1 MPKQESFTSGMP
13 IQIPFVG
20 ASSARSPASCPGS
33 ETEEILAR
41 LDSCGDLVHSELEAY
56 RNSLPSDAVESSR
69 DCLLSI
75 VIPVY
80 NEENTIARVISRV
93 TSLPLNTQLVIVD
106 DCSTDGTRDLLKKLE
121 GLSSVK
127 LILKE
132 QNAGKGAALR
142 TGFEH
147 ATGDFVVVQDA
158 DLEYDPSDI
167 PRLIQP
173 LIKGDADIVYGSR
186 FIGEDQQ
193 DESWIHRAGN
203 AVLTGASNL
212 FSGLSLTDMETCYKA
227 FNREVL
233 EGLQLAQDRF
243 GIEPELT
250 AKLARRGISIRRGSD
265 FLQQPRLFGRQEN
278 WHSRSFQ
285 RDLLHRSLRDHR
297 LNG

>member
-1 MPKQESFTSGMP
+1 MQNQKSSSSELP
-13 IQIPFVG
+13 IQIPFV
-20 ASSARSPASCPGS
+20 ASAFVEPAKPVASVVAN
-33 ETEEILAR
+33 ETDEIIAR
-41 LDSCGDLVHSELEAY
+41 LESCSDLVQSELSAY
-56 RNSLPSDAVESSR
+56 RNSLPDDAKATAQS
-69 DCLLSI
+69 CLLSV

-147 ATGDFVVVQDA
+147 ATGDFIVIQDA
-158 DLEYDPSDI
+158 DLEYDPRDI

-212 FSGLSLTDMETCYKA
+212 FSGLKLTDMETCYKA

-233 EGLQLAQDRF
+233 EGLQITQDRF

-250 AKLARRGISIRRGSD
+250 AKLARRGYRFVEVPISYNSRGYSE
-265 FLQQPRLFGRQEN
+265 GKKIGV
-278 WHSRSFQ
+278 
-285 RDLLHRSLRDHR
+285 RDLFNAIYCIGRYGITD
-297 LNG
+297 

>member
-1 MPKQESFTSGMP
+1 MQNQESSSSDLP
-13 IQIPFVG
+13 IQIPFVT
-20 ASSARSPASCPGS
+20 PAFVQTSRPVAPVVS
-33 ETEEILAR
+33 NETDEIIAR
-41 LDSCGDLVHSELEAY
+41 LESCSGLVQSELDAY
-56 RNSLPSDAVESSR
+56 RNSMPADAMTIDQS
-69 DCLLSI
+69 CLLSI

-106 DCSTDGTRDLLKKLE
+106 DCSTDGTRDLLKHLE

-127 LILKE
+127 LILKD

-147 ATGDFVVVQDA
+147 ATGDFIVIQDA
-158 DLEYDPSDI
+158 DLEYDPRDI

-212 FSGLSLTDMETCYKA
+212 FSGLKLTDMETCYKA

-233 EGLQLAQDRF
+233 EGLQIAQDRF

-250 AKLARRGISIRRGSD
+250 AKLARRGYRFVEVPISYNSRGYSE
-265 FLQQPRLFGRQEN
+265 GKKIGV
-278 WHSRSFQ
+278 
-285 RDLLHRSLRDHR
+285 RDLFNAIYCIGRYGITD
-297 LNG
+297 

>member
-1 MPKQESFTSGMP
+1 MSKQEPTSTDLP

-20 ASSARSPASCPGS
+20 APSALPTESRSGR

-56 RNSLPSDAVESSR
+56 RNSLPSDAVETSQ
-69 DCLLSI
+69 DCLLSV

-106 DCSTDGTRDLLKKLE
+106 DCSTDGTRDLLKKLD

-147 ATGDFVVVQDA
+147 ATGDFVVIQDA

-173 LIKGDADIVYGSR
+173 LIKGDADVVYGSR
-186 FIGEDQQ
+186 FIGEEQQ

-233 EGLQLAQDRF
+233 EGLQIAQDRF

-250 AKLARRGISIRRGSD
+250 AKLARRGYRFVEVPISYNSRGYSE
-265 FLQQPRLFGRQEN
+265 GKKIGV
-278 WHSRSFQ
+278 
-285 RDLLHRSLRDHR
+285 RDLFNALYCIGRYGVTD
-297 LNG
+297 

>member
-1 MPKQESFTSGMP
+1 MR
-13 IQIPFVG
+13 IPFVG
-20 ASSARSPASCPGS
+20 AAGSAPARSPVGG
-33 ETEEILAR
+33 ETEEILKR
-41 LDSCGDLVHSELEAY
+41 LDACGDLVSSELEAY
-56 RNSLPSDAVESSR
+56 RNSMPDDADETSR
-69 DCLLSI
+69 ACLLSV

-93 TSLPLNTQLVIVD
+93 TSLPLNTEMVIVD

-147 ATGDFVVVQDA
+147 ATGDFVVIQDA

-233 EGLQLAQDRF
+233 EGLQIAQDRF

-250 AKLARRGISIRRGSD
+250 AKLARRGYRFVEVPISYNSRGYSE
-265 FLQQPRLFGRQEN
+265 GKKIGI
-278 WHSRSFQ
+278 
-285 RDLLHRSLRDHR
+285 RDLFNAIYCIGRYGITD
-297 LNG
+297 